1 MLVKPL
7 YGRLGFTL
15 RVAPSDPTGIAVAE
29 EYDLALDS
37 ASPAKTF
44 VRRKGPQSATA

>member
-1 MLVKPL
+1 
-7 YGRLGFTL
+7 
-15 RVAPSDPTGIAVAE
+15 VAPSDPTGITVAE

-44 VRRKGPQSATA
+44 VRRKDPQSATE